1 LHFSRKDALV
11 KKSLLV
17 SFFCLL
23 PSPLLAQ
30 NKPGKMAVDPDT
42 AYKNSCMRCHSAV
55 QQYSP
60 RRTTTIVTHMRVRAN
75 LTEEET
81 LAILQYLQ
89 DNAGPR
95 SAAK

>member
-11 KKSLLV
+11 KKSLFV

-23 PSPLLAQ
+23 TSPLLAQ
-30 NKPGKMAVDPDT
+30 NKPGKTAVDPDS
-42 AYKNSCMRCHSAV
+42 AYKSNCVRCHAAV

-60 RRTTTIVTHMRVRAN
+60 RKTTTIVTHMRVRAN

-95 SAAK
+95 PAAK

>member
-1 LHFSRKDALV
+1 M
-11 KKSLLV
+11 KKSLIV

-23 PSPLLAQ
+23 TSPLLAQ
-30 NKPGKMAVDPDT
+30 NKPGKMAVDPDS
-42 AYKNSCMRCHSAV
+42 AYKNNCMRCHAAV

-81 LAILQYLQ
+81 LAILEYLA
-89 DNAGPR
+89 DNSGPKPAVR
-95 SAAK
+95 RGN